1 VRDPFRRGLS
11 QAVQWYGILQVEL
24 QKQVDDIVQHCR
36 LLLKRTSEYV
46 SQLDPSP
53 SSLPY
58 AHPEPPSRD
67 SCAEILIQRCPACFG
82 GTLFGRS
89 LDQGGDIHVAT
100 DGNFHHRHRHSA
112 GDSLL
117 FYEPSYL
124 LPKAQIDAVGRRID
138 RARRHPSKGS
148 QSEVPDEAIDQCEA
162 SYEAADGQ
170 KQKASTDAFD
180 DTGLMALICRHDIPL
195 FLANIDTPGEQQKY
209 SIALIEHLFTLL
221 PSQAN
226 VIVLYD
232 VGCVLAR
239 SLSRVCLVT
248 DTFPVLN
255 ANIYSFPYSI
265 HLFCPAFVLQLQR
278 CTLTAM
284 NGPVNLFT
292 THASFQA

>member
-1 VRDPFRRGLS
+1 MRDPFRRGLG

-24 QKQVDDIVQHCR
+24 EMQVNDIIHCCR
-36 LLLKRTSEYV
+36 LLSKQTSEDT

-53 SSLPY
+53 SLSL
-58 AHPEPPSRD
+58 AHAHHGLPSRNT
-67 SCAEILIQRCPACFG
+67 CAEILIQCCPACFG

-100 DGNFHHRHRHSA
+100 DGNFHHRHWQSA
-112 GDSLL
+112 GDSPS
-117 FYEPSYL
+117 FYEPFYF
-124 LPKAQIDAVGRRID
+124 LPKAQVDAVGRHID

-170 KQKASTDAFD
+170 KQKASTDTFD
-180 DTGLMALICRHDIPL
+180 DTRLMALICRHDIPL
-195 FLANIDTPGEQQKY
+195 FLANIDMPGEQQKY
-209 SIALIEHLFTLL
+209 SIVLIEHLFTLL

-239 SLSRVCLVT
+239 LLSQVHLT
-248 DTFPVLN
+248 IN
-255 ANIYSFPYSI
+255 SF
-265 HLFCPAFVLQLQR
+265 
-278 CTLTAM
+278 
-284 NGPVNLFT
+284 
-292 THASFQA
+292 